1 MRLRAVVIQCSPN
14 IGDNSHANRRPRYP
28 RHHPFWSATAGEAVK
43 SINYLAVVSDYTGS
57 TGHAAQLATFFTA
70 CATEAQKYVRVAVT
84 GVTLAPATSTGAVGS
99 TVQLTAT
106 IAAGATGK
114 KVTWSSSDNTVATVD
129 VRGLV
134 TRLKVGEATITATSQ
149 DDATKTGT
157 SVITVA

>member
-1 MRLRAVVIQCSPN
+1 MRIEDLVTPGIIPSGQRLR
-14 IGDNSHANRRPRYP
+14 
-28 RHHPFWSATAGEAVK
+28 GEAAK
-43 SINYLAVVSDYTGS
+43 AINYLAVVSDYTGS

-84 GVTLAPATSTGAVGS
+84 GVTLAPATSSGAVGS

-106 IAAGATGK
+106 IAPAGATGK
-114 KVTWSSSDNTVATVD
+114 KVTWSSSDSTVATVD

-134 TRLKVGEATITATSQ
+134 TRRKVGTATITATSQ

-157 SVITVA
+157 SAITVA

>member
-1 MRLRAVVIQCSPN
+1 MRIEDLVTPGIIPSGQRLR
-14 IGDNSHANRRPRYP
+14 
-28 RHHPFWSATAGEAVK
+28 GEAVK
-43 SINYLAVVSDYTGS
+43 AINYLAVVSDYTGS

-70 CATEAQKYVRVAVT
+70 CAAEAQKYVRVAVT
-84 GVTLAPATSTGAVGS
+84 GVTVGPATSTGAVGS

-106 IAAGATGK
+106 IAPAGATGK

-134 TRLKVGEATITATSQ
+134 TRLKVGTATITATSQ

-157 SVITVA
+157 SAITVA

>member
-1 MRLRAVVIQCSPN
+1 MRIEDLVTPGIIPSGQRLR
-14 IGDNSHANRRPRYP
+14 
-28 RHHPFWSATAGEAVK
+28 GEAVK
-43 SINYLAVVSDYTGS
+43 AINYLAVVSDYTGS

-84 GVTLAPATSTGAVGS
+84 GVTVGPATSTGAVGS

-106 IAAGATGK
+106 VAPAGATGK

-134 TRLKVGEATITATSQ
+134 TRLKVGTATITATSQ

>member
-1 MRLRAVVIQCSPN
+1 MRIEDLVTPGIIPSGKSLR
-14 IGDNSHANRRPRYP
+14 
-28 RHHPFWSATAGEAVK
+28 GEAVK
-43 SINYLAVVSDYTGS
+43 AINYLAVVSDYTGS
-57 TGHAAQLATFFTA
+57 TSHAAQLATFFTA
-70 CATEAQKYVRVAVT
+70 CATEANKYVRVAVT
-84 GVTLAPATSTGAVGS
+84 GVTVGPASSTGAVGS

-106 IAAGATGK
+106 IAPAGATGK

-134 TRLKVGEATITATSQ
+134 TRLKVGTATITATSQ

>member
-1 MRLRAVVIQCSPN
+1 MRIEDLVTPGIIPSGQRLR
-14 IGDNSHANRRPRYP
+14 
-28 RHHPFWSATAGEAVK
+28 GEAVK
-43 SINYLAVVSDYTGS
+43 AINYLAVVSDYTGS
-57 TGHAAQLATFFTA
+57 TGHAAQLATFFTD
-70 CATEAQKYVRVAVT
+70 CATEAQKYVRVALT

-106 IAAGATGK
+106 IAPAGATGK
-114 KVTWSSSDNTVATVD
+114 KVTWSSSDSTVATVD

-134 TRLKVGEATITATSQ
+134 NRLKVGTATITATSQ

>member
-1 MRLRAVVIQCSPN
+1 MRIEDLVTPGIIPSGQRLR
-14 IGDNSHANRRPRYP
+14 
-28 RHHPFWSATAGEAVK
+28 GEAVK
-43 SINYLAVVSDYTGS
+43 AINYLAVVSDYTGS

-70 CATEAQKYVRVAVT
+70 CATEANKYVRVAVT
-84 GVTLAPATSTGAVGS
+84 GVTVGPATSTGAVGS

-106 IAAGATGK
+106 IAPAGATGK
-114 KVTWSSSDNTVATVD
+114 KVTWSSSNSAVATVD

-134 TRLKVGEATITATSQ
+134 TRLTKGTVTITATSQ

>member
-1 MRLRAVVIQCSPN
+1 MRIEDLVTPGIIPYGKSLR
-14 IGDNSHANRRPRYP
+14 
-28 RHHPFWSATAGEAVK
+28 GEAVK
-43 SINYLAVVSDYTGS
+43 AINYLAVVSDYTGS

-84 GVTLAPATSTGAVGS
+84 GVTVGPATSTGAVGS

-106 IAAGATGK
+106 VAPAGATGK

-134 TRLKVGEATITATSQ
+134 TRLKVGTATITATSQ

>member
-1 MRLRAVVIQCSPN
+1 MRIEALVTPGIIPSGQRLRA
-14 IGDNSHANRRPRYP
+14 
-28 RHHPFWSATAGEAVK
+28 EAVK
-43 SINYLAVVSDYTGS
+43 AINYLAVVSDYTGS

-70 CATEAQKYVRVAVT
+70 CAAEAQKYVRVAVT
-84 GVTLAPATSTGAVGS
+84 GVTVGPATSSGAVGS

-106 IAAGATGK
+106 IAPAGATGK
-114 KVTWSSSDNTVATVD
+114 KVTWSSSNDTVATVD

-134 TRLKVGEATITATSQ
+134 TRRKVGTATITATSQ

>member
-1 MRLRAVVIQCSPN
+1 MRIEDLVTPGIIPSGHRLR
-14 IGDNSHANRRPRYP
+14 
-28 RHHPFWSATAGEAVK
+28 GEAVK
-43 SINYLAVVSDYTGS
+43 AINYLAVVSDYTGS

-70 CATEAQKYVRVAVT
+70 CAAEAQKYVRIAVT

-106 IAAGATGK
+106 IAPAGATGK
-114 KVTWSSSDNTVATVD
+114 KVTWSSSDSTVATVD

>member
-1 MRLRAVVIQCSPN
+1 MRIEDLVTPGIIPSGKSLR
-14 IGDNSHANRRPRYP
+14 
-28 RHHPFWSATAGEAVK
+28 GEAVK
-43 SINYLAVVSDYTGS
+43 AINYLAVVSDYTGS

-84 GVTLAPATSTGAVGS
+84 GVTVGPATSTGAVGS

-106 IAAGATGK
+106 IAPAGATGK
-114 KVTWSSSDNTVATVD
+114 KVTWSSSDSTVATVD

-134 TRLKVGEATITATSQ
+134 KRLKVGTATITATSQ
-149 DDATKTGT
+149 DDSTKTGT

>member
-1 MRLRAVVIQCSPN
+1 MRIEDLVTPGIIPSGQRLR
-14 IGDNSHANRRPRYP
+14 
-28 RHHPFWSATAGEAVK
+28 GEAVK
-43 SINYLAVVSDYTGS
+43 AINYLAVVSDYTGS

-84 GVTLAPATSTGAVGS
+84 GVTVGPATSSGAVGS

-106 IAAGATGK
+106 IAPAGATGK
-114 KVTWSSSDNTVATVD
+114 KVTWSSSDSTVATVD

-134 TRLKVGEATITATSQ
+134 TRRKVGEATITATSQ

>member
-1 MRLRAVVIQCSPN
+1 MRIEDLVTPGIIPSGQRLR
-14 IGDNSHANRRPRYP
+14 
-28 RHHPFWSATAGEAVK
+28 GEAVK
-43 SINYLAVVSDYTGS
+43 AINYLAVVSDYTGS

-70 CATEAQKYVRVAVT
+70 CAAEAQKYVRVAVT

-99 TVQLTAT
+99 TVQLTPT
-106 IAAGATGK
+106 IAPAGATGK

-134 TRLKVGEATITATSQ
+134 TRLKVGTATITATSQ

-157 SVITVA
+157 SAITVA

>member
-1 MRLRAVVIQCSPN
+1 MRIEDLVTPGIIPSGKSLR
-14 IGDNSHANRRPRYP
+14 
-28 RHHPFWSATAGEAVK
+28 GEAVK
-43 SINYLAVVSDYTGS
+43 AINYLAVVSDYTGS

-84 GVTLAPATSTGAVGS
+84 GVTVGPATSTGAVGS

-106 IAAGATGK
+106 VAPAGATGK

-134 TRLKVGEATITATSQ
+134 TRLKVGTATITATSQ

>member
-1 MRLRAVVIQCSPN
+1 MRIEDLVTPGIIPSGQRLRA
-14 IGDNSHANRRPRYP
+14 
-28 RHHPFWSATAGEAVK
+28 EAVK
-43 SINYLAVVSDYTGS
+43 AINYLAVVSDYTGS

-84 GVTLAPATSTGAVGS
+84 GVTVGPATSTDAVGS

-106 IAAGATGK
+106 IAPAGATGK
-114 KVTWSSSDNTVATVD
+114 KVTWSSSNSAVATVD

-134 TRLKVGEATITATSQ
+134 TRRKVGTATITATSQ

-157 SVITVA
+157 SAITVF

>member
-1 MRLRAVVIQCSPN
+1 MRIEDLVTPGIIPSGKSLR
-14 IGDNSHANRRPRYP
+14 
-28 RHHPFWSATAGEAVK
+28 GEAVK
-43 SINYLAVVSDYTGS
+43 AINYLAVVSDYTGS
-57 TGHAAQLATFFTA
+57 TSHAAQLATFFTA

-84 GVTLAPATSTGAVGS
+84 GVTVGPATSTGAVGS

-106 IAAGATGK
+106 IAPAGATGK

-134 TRLKVGEATITATSQ
+134 TRLKVGTATITATSQ

>member
-1 MRLRAVVIQCSPN
+1 MRIEDLVTPGIIPSGQRLR
-14 IGDNSHANRRPRYP
+14 
-28 RHHPFWSATAGEAVK
+28 GEAVK
-43 SINYLAVVSDYTGS
+43 AINYLAVVSDYTGS

-70 CATEAQKYVRVAVT
+70 CAAEAQKYVRVAVT

-106 IAAGATGK
+106 IAPAGATGK
-114 KVTWSSSDNTVATVD
+114 KVTWSSSNSAVATVD

-134 TRLKVGEATITATSQ
+134 TRLKTGTATITATSQ

-157 SVITVA
+157 SAITVS

>member
-1 MRLRAVVIQCSPN
+1 MRIEALVTPGIIPSGQRLR
-14 IGDNSHANRRPRYP
+14 
-28 RHHPFWSATAGEAVK
+28 GEAVK
-43 SINYLAVVSDYTGS
+43 AINYLAVVSDYTGS

-84 GVTLAPATSTGAVGS
+84 GVTLAPATSSGAVGS

-106 IAAGATGK
+106 IAPAGATGK

-134 TRLKVGEATITATSQ
+134 TRRKVGTATITATSQ

-157 SVITVA
+157 SAITVA

>member
-1 MRLRAVVIQCSPN
+1 MRIEDLVTPGIIPSGQRLR
-14 IGDNSHANRRPRYP
+14 
-28 RHHPFWSATAGEAVK
+28 GEAVK
-43 SINYLAVVSDYTGS
+43 AINYLAVVSDYTGS

-84 GVTLAPATSTGAVGS
+84 GVTVGPATSSGAVGS

-106 IAAGATGK
+106 IAPAGATGK

-134 TRLKVGEATITATSQ
+134 TRRKVGTATITATSQ

-157 SVITVA
+157 SAITVA

>member
-1 MRLRAVVIQCSPN
+1 MRIEDLVTPGIIPSGQRLR
-14 IGDNSHANRRPRYP
+14 
-28 RHHPFWSATAGEAVK
+28 GEAVK
-43 SINYLAVVSDYTGS
+43 AINYLSVVSDYTGS

-84 GVTLAPATSTGAVGS
+84 GVTVGPATSTGAVGS

-106 IAAGATGK
+106 IAPAGATGK

-129 VRGLV
+129 VRGRV
-134 TRLKVGEATITATSQ
+134 TRLKVGTATITATSQ